1 MHPEPT
7 VGTDG
12 PRQKGRATPE
22 TIKVGCITWVEK
34 NGLPRRAEILSVKQT
49 KSGRQFY
56 CNFDNF
62 NKRLD
67 EWVPLSRIDFDQ
79 DVEWPG
85 VEKEKPAKDPKT
97 KCAIA
102 TSKKTQ
108 GGNKKAQ
115 KRPGKREQSVASASE
130 VNTPHPWTEFVESQG
145 QKATPTEESQA
156 PTPAAGDVTSTPAA
170 GADEMDLE
178 GDEGACAA
186 DQKNG
191 EVNGFGR
198 DAEIEKL
205 RTHGSMTQNPAE
217 VSRIRNISKV
227 QFGKHDLFPWYFA
240 PYPEVFGLEDV
251 MYVCEFCLG
260 YFGDLKSFTR
270 HRIKCTLQHPPG
282 NEIYRD
288 DSISFF
294 EIDGRRQRTWCRNLC
309 LLSKMFLDHKTLY
322 YGVDPFLFYVMTTRD
337 DKGFHFVGY
346 SYKQGSVFRLKT
358 KESFLL
364 RFGRWAVVYISI
376 NLRQADDAFA
386 LPETS

>member
-1 MHPEPT
+1 MTQPEPT

-170 GADEMDLE
+170 GVDEMDLE

-251 MYVCEFCLG
+251 MHVCEFCLG

-358 KESFLL
+358 KE
-364 RFGRWAVVYISI
+364 RWHLA
-376 NLRQADDAFA
+376 
-386 LPETS
+386 